1 VGQGGILPERGEGI
15 YNVIVIGG
23 GTAGLVTAAATAA
36 LGGRVALVERGKM
49 GGECLNTGCV
59 PSKALI
65 SSARLADQIRHADRW
80 GLAAA
85 EPRFE
90 FAQVF
95 QRMRERRERLAPHDS
110 RERYEG
116 LGVEVFAGAARFV
129 APHEVSVDEKKLRAR
144 HIVIATGSRA
154 QIPSITGL
162 AEATTF
168 TNETIFDGLSE
179 RPPRMAVLGGGP
191 IGCELSQVFARLN
204 VSVTLLQRG
213 PRILKREDAEASDI
227 VRRRLEADGVRVLTV
242 AEARIV
248 TKQGSRIR
256 IWVEV
261 EGKDREPVDCEAIL
275 IAAGRTPNVEDL
287 GLENAGVAY
296 TSNGIT
302 VDAHLRTSQPHIYA
316 AGDVAGS
323 YQFTHLADL
332 HARTIARNIL
342 LPRFPTKVDLSV
354 LPWCTFTSP
363 ELARVGLN
371 EEDAVRRGIP
381 YDVYRQPMEEIDRAV
396 VESEETGFA
405 KVLVAKRRDRILGAT
420 IVSERAG
427 DLIHEFVLAMKAGV
441 GLQTISQ
448 TVHVYPTYSEVARK
462 LADQQ
467 QRRRL
472 TRFARRVTG
481 WLYRRARRS
490 LP

>member
-1 VGQGGILPERGEGI
+1 
-15 YNVIVIGG
+15 
-23 GTAGLVTAAATAA
+23 
-36 LGGRVALVERGKM
+36 
-49 GGECLNTGCV
+49 
-59 PSKALI
+59 
-65 SSARLADQIRHADRW
+65 
-80 GLAAA
+80 
-85 EPRFE
+85 
-90 FAQVF
+90 
-95 QRMRERRERLAPHDS
+95 
-110 RERYEG
+110 
-116 LGVEVFAGAARFV
+116 
-129 APHEVSVDEKKLRAR
+129 
-144 HIVIATGSRA
+144 
-154 QIPSITGL
+154 
-162 AEATTF
+162 
-168 TNETIFDGLSE
+168 
-179 RPPRMAVLGGGP
+179 
-191 IGCELSQVFARLN
+191 
-204 VSVTLLQRG
+204 
-213 PRILKREDAEASDI
+213 
-227 VRRRLEADGVRVLTV
+227 VRVLTG

-371 EEDAVRRGIP
+371 EEEAVRRGIP